1 MTRVSKLGEMSRQST
16 PTTTPVGSPAGV
28 VWDLGNVLVDW
39 QPRLAIA
46 AGVGEEEAARFLA
59 ADDFDFHA
67 YNHGPDSGLDWDE
80 AEAEVARTRPHW
92 LDHARAYRRHFPASL
107 AGEVPGSVDLVRELA
122 AAGVPMW
129 GLTNWSAE
137 LFPHGRA
144 AHPFLDELLLDVVVS
159 GEEGVAKPDP
169 AIFEVVR
176 RRTGLPLHTLVF
188 VDDRADNVAAAD
200 AAGMD
205 ALLFTDAHRL
215 RVDLR
220 ERGLP
225 V

>member
-1 MTRVSKLGEMSRQST
+1 VTPGST
-16 PTTTPVGSPAGV
+16 PSTTTPVGSPAGV

-169 AIFEVVR
+169 AIFDVVR
-176 RRTGLPLHTLVF
+176 RRPGLPLHTLVF

-205 ALLFTDAHRL
+205 ALLFTDAARL

>member
-1 MTRVSKLGEMSRQST
+1 MSRQST

>member
-1 MTRVSKLGEMSRQST
+1 MTPGST
-16 PTTTPVGSPAGV
+16 PSTTTPVGSPAGV

-46 AGVGEEEAARFLA
+46 AGVGDEEAARFLA

-205 ALLFTDAHRL
+205 ALLFTDAARL